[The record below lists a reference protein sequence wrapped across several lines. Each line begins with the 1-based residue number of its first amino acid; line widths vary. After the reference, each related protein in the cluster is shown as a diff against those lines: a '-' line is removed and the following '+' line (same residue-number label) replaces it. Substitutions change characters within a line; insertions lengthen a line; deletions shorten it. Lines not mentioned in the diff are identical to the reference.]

1 MTGFGAINRDV
12 IVTRTISV
20 ILDARTNDH
29 PHIRHRRGPPR
40 CSGATMS
47 TLPNIPPDISH
58 LTVPLLVGS
67 LLNYWLYGVLTVQ
80 VYIYHLSFPNDK
92 RRFKA
97 LVYVVFVLETLQVCL
112 SAADVYYWFG
122 VGYGNMIHL
131 TSTYLSPFDTP
142 LLGSMISFIV
152 QLFFCYRI
160 RTLNPTR
167 SIWWWTILIT
177 CVSITQLYGGVAGS
191 VRGHLN
197 RDFDKAHVHIEDA
210 NLWLIGNAVADVMI
224 AATMTVLFLRARR
237 QENRFTNDI
246 VMRLVRLVM
255 ETNSL
260 TAGMA
265 TIAVILFLA
274 LPNRNYFICPTLV
287 IGKLYSNTI
296 LVTFNNRVFIAR
308 AVHGG
313 HEISAFEAGSPP
325 TLNQPQS
332 ITINVSQASY
342 TESLKLK
349 SLDGTEKEETNFG
362 HRESAHVASR
372 SAGFSGEAV

>member
-1 MTGFGAINRDV
+1 
-12 IVTRTISV
+12 
-20 ILDARTNDH
+20 
-29 PHIRHRRGPPR
+29 
-40 CSGATMS
+40 MS

-80 VYIYHLSFPNDK
+80 VF
-92 RRFKA
+92 
-97 LVYVVFVLETLQVCL
+97 YVVFVLETLQVCL

-224 AATMTVLFLRARR
+224 AATMTVLVGDLLYNLSDHCRLIDYQFLRARR